1 MGTTIKRS
9 KVVTSFVQLH
19 HSTPNNNHHEV
30 RACIC
35 CPCICRCCKCSP
47 GTFFK
52 DAGMTNIEDVQI
64 NLKKIKLAGD
74 DIEVTEGLLST
85 LNDNAGTINTATEL
99 LTTAADV
106 GVYTGSDVEFTHES
120 QS

>member
-1 MGTTIKRS
+1 MGHNDQAIEI
-9 KVVTSFVQLH
+9 VTSFVQLH
-19 HSTPNNNHHEV
+19 PPHLTTTIMKFVLAFVALASVAAVN
-30 RACIC
+30 AA
-35 CPCICRCCKCSP
+35 P

-52 DAGMTNIEDVQI
+52 DAGMTNIEDVQV

-106 GVYTGSDVEFTHES
+106 GVYTGTDVEFTHES

>member
-1 MGTTIKRS
+1 LYNYITPHPTTTIMK
-9 KVVTSFVQLH
+9 FVLAFVALA
-19 HSTPNNNHHEV
+19 SVAAVN
-30 RACIC
+30 AA
-35 CPCICRCCKCSP
+35 P

-106 GVYTGSDVEFTHES
+106 GVYTGTDVEFTHES
-120 QS
+120 QT